1 MILVHKLFSALIW
14 FPRLD
19 LPRFFPQKRLCSY
32 FVESQNVKE
41 TFYFHFYLYVVE
53 TTSFPC
59 HCYWEE
65 KLVRYFFQHH
75 HHAFWTIVYVLHI
88 DICFLTLSSVCT
100 RGLLMPYSTTRTTT
114 WEMAFSSLVVIKKGL
129 IHYHHFGLVFG
140 KSPTTLFLAWLIVPR
155 RTTKCPSLKMSS
167 E

>member
-1 MILVHKLFSALIW
+1 MFLLRRESERERDLLFPFL
-14 FPRLD
+14 
-19 LPRFFPQKRLCSY
+19 
-32 FVESQNVKE
+32 FVCGRDDVVS
-41 TFYFHFYLYVVE
+41 LY
-53 TTSFPC
+53 C

-100 RGLLMPYSTTRTTT
+100 RGLLMPYSTTRITT

-155 RTTKCPSLKMSS
+155 RTTKCPFLKMSS